1 MLEKSCCEVSF
12 PFPSNPGARNS
23 AKVLFI
29 NFFPIL
35 SRSYCVSRD
44 NLGEKQTSLEIS
56 CPPPLPPYLIRSWK
70 LVTKVHHSRH
80 QTHQSAP
87 LCSCTSLC
95 PVSLLIVDTETDD
108 NLVGRQSSPP
118 CLRSLH
124 FSPPIPKSSGAVNF
138 SLDSTIFRRDY
149 FCTDNLSGMKLFTKV
164 GPPKCYR
171 VNSSVLTRRLKDHCL
186 LRWARFLCAKS
197 NGSMGGFH
205 Q

>member
-29 NFFPIL
+29 NF
-35 SRSYCVSRD
+35 SRSCQD
-44 NLGEKQTSLEIS
+44 LTACHEITLGKADVVGNKL
-56 CPPPLPPYLIRSWK
+56 PPPLPPYLIRSWK

-80 QTHQSAP
+80 QTHQSTP
-87 LCSCTSLC
+87 LCSRTSLC

-124 FSPPIPKSSGAVNF
+124 FSPPIPKSSGAVKF
-138 SLDSTIFRRDY
+138 SSILPFSEKIISAQT
-149 FCTDNLSGMKLFTKV
+149 MMLFTKV

-171 VNSSVLTRRLKDHCL
+171 VNSSVLKRRLKNHCL
-186 LRWARFLCAKS
+186 LRRARFLCAKS

>member
-80 QTHQSAP
+80 QSHQSTP
-87 LCSCTSLC
+87 LCSRTSLC

-118 CLRSLH
+118 CPRCLH
-124 FSPPIPKSSGAVNF
+124 FSPPKVIWRSQIYHD
-138 SLDSTIFRRDY
+138 LTIFRRDY
-149 FCTDNLSGMKLFTKV
+149 FCTDNLIGMKLFTKV

-171 VNSSVLTRRLKDHCL
+171 VNSSVLKRRLKDHCL
-186 LRWARFLCAKS
+186 LRRARFLCAKS